1 MSGPRF
7 TVLLPTH
14 DRAEVLGIAIRS
26 VLAQTEPDFELLVV
40 ADGCTD
46 GSVALVQ
53 GFADP
58 RIRLFDLPKGA
69 GFGYANRNHALRE
82 ARGAL
87 VAFAAHDDIMLP
99 DHLARMGALLGETG
113 AGWGYS
119 RPLWVSTDGVMVPFG
134 TNLTLADERRDFR
147 EVGNTI
153 PAGCV
158 VHRRDLLE
166 RAGYWPE
173 DVPSASD
180 WHLWNTMLR
189 LDPHSPAHLALPTCL
204 HFSASWKAS
213 RHSASGE
220 VLALLEIADAAP
232 WWPEMLRA
240 SVPPGRLEQ
249 AAIWPLVRDGGEAW
263 CRDLRAACDTV
274 LARLAWGGFHTIGP
288 GDAPPPRHAATIA
301 HLTACAAAEQS
312 RLQQEAAAEQ
322 AQLRQEAAAEHERLR
337 QGAAAEHER
346 LLRRAEA
353 AEAQG
358 AHDAQ
363 RAEAAECRAAELDRM
378 LMAMR
383 ESRSWRLT
391 APLRA
396 TLDAWRGRAG

>member
-14 DRAEVLGIAIRS
+14 NRAEVLGIAIRS

-46 GSVALVQ
+46 GSAALVQ

-58 RIRLFDLPKGA
+58 RIRLLDLPKAA

-87 VAFAAHDDIMLP
+87 IAFAAHDDIMLP
-99 DHLARMGALLGETG
+99 DHLARMGALLGQTG

-119 RPLWVSTDGVMVPFG
+119 RPVWVSTDGVMVPFG

-166 RAGYWPE
+166 RAGYWPV
-173 DVPSASD
+173 DVPSAAD
-180 WHLWNTMLR
+180 WHLWNAMLR
-189 LDPHSPAHLALPTCL
+189 LDPHSPAHLPVPTCL
-204 HFSASWKAS
+204 HFSATWKAS
-213 RHSASGE
+213 RHSALPQ
-220 VLALLEIADAAP
+220 VLGLLTIADAAP
-232 WWPEMLRA
+232 WWPEILRT
-240 SVPPGRLEQ
+240 SVPTGQLEQ

-263 CRDLRAACDTV
+263 CDDLRAACDTV
-274 LARLAWGGFHTIGP
+274 LARLAWGGFHMIGT
-288 GDAPPPRHAATIA
+288 GNAPPMRHAATIA
-301 HLTACAAAEQS
+301 HQTACAAAEQA
-312 RLQQEAAAEQ
+312 R
-322 AQLRQEAAAEHERLR
+322 LRQEAAAE
-337 QGAAAEHER
+337 QER

-353 AEAQG
+353 AEAEG
-358 AHDAQ
+358 ARHAQ
-363 RAEAAECRAAELDRM
+363 RAEAAERHASELDRM
-378 LMAMR
+378 LAAMR
-383 ESRSWRLT
+383 ASRFWRLT

>member
-1 MSGPRF
+1 
-7 TVLLPTH
+7 
-14 DRAEVLGIAIRS
+14 
-26 VLAQTEPDFELLVV
+26 
-40 ADGCTD
+40 
-46 GSVALVQ
+46 
-53 GFADP
+53 
-58 RIRLFDLPKGA
+58 
-69 GFGYANRNHALRE
+69 
-82 ARGAL
+82 
-87 VAFAAHDDIMLP
+87 
-99 DHLARMGALLGETG
+99 
-113 AGWGYS
+113 
-119 RPLWVSTDGVMVPFG
+119 
-134 TNLTLADERRDFR
+134 
-147 EVGNTI
+147 
-153 PAGCV
+153 
-158 VHRRDLLE
+158 
-166 RAGYWPE
+166 
-173 DVPSASD
+173 
-180 WHLWNTMLR
+180 MLR

-240 SVPPGRLEQ
+240 SVPPGRVEQ

-288 GDAPPPRHAATIA
+288 GDAPPPRHAATIG
-301 HLTACAAAEQS
+301 HLMASAAAEQT

-322 AQLRQEAAAEHERLR
+322 AQLR

-363 RAEAAECRAAELDRM
+363 RAEAAERRAAELDRM